1 MEGRSPADG
10 VRCRTVDGRRSST
23 IRRAGASDGGVV
35 VPGTSLAS
43 VVGVVLLLL
52 GASGASAVHRRQQ
65 GRPGPVALLT
75 LAPFGVLIGAG
86 AALVRGWDLG
96 LAAVTGALVVIVV
109 ALAGDVLAAR
119 RRARDR
125 RASAG

>member
-1 MEGRSPADG
+1 VSQGP
-10 VRCRTVDGRRSST
+10 
-23 IRRAGASDGGVV
+23 
-35 VPGTSLAS
+35 LAFAA
-43 VVGVVLLLL
+43 GVVLLLL
-52 GASGASAVHRRQQ
+52 GASGASVVHRRHG
-65 GRPGPVALLT
+65 GRPEAVALLT

-96 LAAVTGALVVIVV
+96 LAAVTGAIAVVVV

-125 RASAG
+125 RGSGA

>member
-1 MEGRSPADG
+1 
-10 VRCRTVDGRRSST
+10 VTVSQG
-23 IRRAGASDGGVV
+23 
-35 VPGTSLAS
+35 PLALAA
-43 VVGVVLLLL
+43 GVVLLLL
-52 GASGASAVHRRQQ
+52 GASGASAVHRRQR
-65 GRPGPVALLT
+65 GRPEAVALLT

-96 LAAVTGALVVIVV
+96 LAAVTGAIAVVVV

-125 RASAG
+125 RGSGG